1 MGNIKDKINWTLEM
15 LHESKTLR
23 YTQFILNTLVFF
35 SLFVSGVIIIT
46 INKILG
52 AIILLT
58 MALFLVLNKNDR
70 R

>member
-1 MGNIKDKINWTLEM
+1 MGNIKDKINWILEII
-15 LHESKTLR
+15 HESKTLR
-23 YTQFILNTLVFF
+23 YTQFILNTLFFF

-52 AIILLT
+52 SIILLT

-70 R
+70 K

>member
-1 MGNIKDKINWTLEM
+1 MGNIKDKINWILEII
-15 LHESKTLR
+15 HESKTLR

-52 AIILLT
+52 SIILLT

-70 R
+70 K